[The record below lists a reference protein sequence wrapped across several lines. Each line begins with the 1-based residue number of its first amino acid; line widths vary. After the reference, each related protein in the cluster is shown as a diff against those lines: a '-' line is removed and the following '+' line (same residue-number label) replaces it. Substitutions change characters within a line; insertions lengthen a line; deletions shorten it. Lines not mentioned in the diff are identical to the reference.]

1 VLVFTFFGAVDYI
14 GNGRFQR
21 IAFLRRE
28 RVTKRLLFLAKSI
41 VTYLDNYR
49 YKAEADRVYVT
60 RRRVLRVIAFY
71 FVSVLLFAII
81 IAVRCI
87 AVLFTII
94 FKGLIILAGLQI
106 KLPYIEKIDHLLRE
120 LGNLLHLDFLYFYLL
135 YPFSLLMQALAWI
148 QIEVVTFN
156 VTCTGATAPLKLFF
170 NVIIM
175 GLIMI
180 MTQSEYQLFSA
191 ISQTSLS
198 NKFSFVITTP
208 SYRNK
213 TLYPP
218 RNQWEALKRKAG
230 FSMEY
235 IRVLLVTLVSIL
247 SERFDFLRTLMQFV
261 VSFVNLSDFVRA
273 NGYMHE
279 YDASCNAVKGFE
291 DFDKYLALIASVFAW
306 IIFFPALYEV
316 SNILIPGTIPGM
328 PVVKT
333 SNQDSIGKNFK
344 KDGYVRKVYSGFRG
358 LWRST
363 SVYAVDLWW
372 AEGFKKWLNFMCT
385 HSPYEINVPAP
396 MLARAR
402 DLSFEATTREDDHLF
417 NPDLIRSNTGVSVL
431 EKTDHE
437 VTTKLSISMLAPHSG
452 EEWNRIIDDAENNDS
467 VGGGAEN
474 GTSIVNSTK
483 SDHHTL
489 DEIAVFKGIMVRNKK
504 ANKVMEV
511 LEMPVLPTFRVA
523 LGRDDVDASSVP
535 EDAGIPAV
543 FADAIS
549 DALAMS
555 RDKAIFF
562 TCKRA
567 LIDSY
572 RWSIVPGVQTKSAS
586 FRGSGAC
593 FTLIR
598 ILGSTGEVDFSG
610 IFDFSL
616 PYEYPGGPE
625 AMMHALND
633 STSGHVIVLYTH
645 GFIYPLELDPT
656 NANNEGK
663 TDFDWAEVRAQ
674 EAASIKEKLVSSAS
688 KNRLG
693 EVGVARHAMEQQEM
707 IEAIE
712 RCGGN
717 ADILSKATAYVLIGV
732 PECGKS
738 QGHQCFCTIDD
749 KERTIYCSTRGQP
762 KVSMGSALLG
772 PDSKISELL
781 VDVQFS
787 IMNGQSVNFPLDWE
801 ILNSPY
807 VQEKQLMCFKSD
819 SFITSPLHT
828 ASEQENRKWLLRI
841 KNDLPSYFSIL
852 KMEYMEMSSAGMW
865 AVQLVIP
872 AGLFTDLVVLPLANL
887 ISFIF
892 AVFCLGHVFTYV
904 GRRVWY
910 MVGWKY
916 LHFCLLC
923 FGVWTETLVQMMKV
937 HEFANIYS
945 LILSHPSVKIK
956 DLYKKAGIDWKETGV
971 RGATLNDWSKGQAE
985 SEDGDDDG
993 GSLKSEGQPR
1003 TTTTSEPVYAFDSNG
1018 WESEIVDENGVEMTA
1033 VEDEEV
1039 GGGGGGHKQSTPTP
1053 RKSRMS
1059 SIVNSMYTSNPMHA
1073 GRKSSFTGSNKSKE
1087 KEEDGEKSAEIHLA
1101 SIEAADITS
1110 PLSYEEMPLESLR
1123 QAFRLEYGNCLM
1135 AIMATRAILVQIIP
1149 GLSLLSVMTE
1159 FTAKAPMLV
1168 YSKTLRDRLPDLIV
1182 RDCFSI
1188 ARAMEKEFVDTVE
1201 HIRNN
1206 ELQGN
1211 DHCFV
1216 NPEYYEDPKT
1226 GNKVLVPPQ
1235 VRKQVLKENKY
1246 LTGRMGRAMNIT
1258 KKNKLQVYEWRV
1270 KVTGCMVFIRNSR
1283 LIEFVARASMFVL
1296 ILVTVFGDESLH
1308 PYVVVSTIIVAI
1320 PQAIVPS
1327 LEIVNAVGF
1336 MLSITDRDLSFTYR
1350 FFSILFTY
1358 IFSCG
1363 RVPFDVAE
1371 DIGNDATEEDDID
1384 HDELYDHALSIT
1396 TDREPMRARPVH
1408 TGLALKS
1415 NSISSISS
1423 MAGGRETMVGRKK
1436 RHFGS
1441 GTDMTMIGENPM
1453 LVAAAEDYTERGSNL
1468 SAMSIDGRPRRSTA
1482 GGIMNRDS
1490 NFIGGPESDL
1500 GVDYVDKDDDDDDHD
1515 GDEEEPSIV
1524 GGGGGGS
1531 TKGNSKNF
1539 LRFASISAA
1548 SSSSN
1553 LLGKASTSRRKTSRS
1568 GISGGA
1574 GRGQGGGIMG
1584 RKSSFETISR
1594 RASAESISEVGEKE
1608 NDDDGDKEEER
1619 GDDKKE
1625 SSNAPPAPP
1634 PSSSRARNHS
1644 VSFVPG
1650 SVAAPKGDARS
1661 AARALFQAEK
1671 APGGD
1676 DDDDGDDD
1684 NAADDAI
1691 PNILDASFEDI
1702 E

>member
-1 VLVFTFFGAVDYI
+1 MCAPGKYSNTLGLTACIGCEAGKYTNLYARTSCDSCPIGRYTSTADNIECTACARGKFGSNVGLSVCANCTAGQESVEEASVCTDCNEGFYAPVPATSECKACQPGTSNDKKKSQACTDCQPGRYSGAESTVCANCQPGSYSDVAGLSACVLCPEGFYNTNGGTGCTACLEGKSSPEGATSCPWQGVPTGEPTGQPSSRPTTQPSTQPTSLPSSQPVSNPTSVPTQQPTAVPTGRPTSNCPAGYYFLYNNTGCVACEPGKASSVVGSFNPGVCTTCGVGRYAGAGLAECIACPLGSFLATRGAKHISECKECPRNTYADSFASTECIRCPAGTITPDPGAPAVTTCTNPEVNFYTAIIVLVFTFFGAVDYI

-645 GFIYPLELDPT
+645 GFIYPLEVDPT

-1003 TTTTSEPVYAFDSNG
+1003 TTTTSEPVWRGSTRMLQASPR
-1018 WESEIVDENGVEMTA
+1018 VMTA
-1033 VEDEEV
+1033 PL
-1039 GGGGGGHKQSTPTP
+1039 GSFRQSD
-1053 RKSRMS
+1053 RRS
-1059 SIVNSMYTSNPMHA
+1059 VY
-1073 GRKSSFTGSNKSKE
+1073 F
-1087 KEEDGEKSAEIHLA
+1087 
-1101 SIEAADITS
+1101 
-1110 PLSYEEMPLESLR
+1110 
-1123 QAFRLEYGNCLM
+1123 
-1135 AIMATRAILVQIIP
+1135 LV
-1149 GLSLLSVMTE
+1149 
-1159 FTAKAPMLV
+1159 
-1168 YSKTLRDRLPDLIV
+1168 
-1182 RDCFSI
+1182 
-1188 ARAMEKEFVDTVE
+1188 
-1201 HIRNN
+1201 
-1206 ELQGN
+1206 
-1211 DHCFV
+1211 
-1216 NPEYYEDPKT
+1216 
-1226 GNKVLVPPQ
+1226 
-1235 VRKQVLKENKY
+1235 
-1246 LTGRMGRAMNIT
+1246 
-1258 KKNKLQVYEWRV
+1258 
-1270 KVTGCMVFIRNSR
+1270 
-1283 LIEFVARASMFVL
+1283 
-1296 ILVTVFGDESLH
+1296 VTVSTTRQGPKHAVIVLLALTQVQ
-1308 PYVVVSTIIVAI
+1308 VVVI
-1320 PQAIVPS
+1320 
-1327 LEIVNAVGF
+1327 
-1336 MLSITDRDLSFTYR
+1336 
-1350 FFSILFTY
+1350 
-1358 IFSCG
+1358 
-1363 RVPFDVAE
+1363 
-1371 DIGNDATEEDDID
+1371 
-1384 HDELYDHALSIT
+1384 
-1396 TDREPMRARPVH
+1396 
-1408 TGLALKS
+1408 
-1415 NSISSISS
+1415 
-1423 MAGGRETMVGRKK
+1423 
-1436 RHFGS
+1436 
-1441 GTDMTMIGENPM
+1441 
-1453 LVAAAEDYTERGSNL
+1453 
-1468 SAMSIDGRPRRSTA
+1468 
-1482 GGIMNRDS
+1482 
-1490 NFIGGPESDL
+1490 
-1500 GVDYVDKDDDDDDHD
+1500 
-1515 GDEEEPSIV
+1515 
-1524 GGGGGGS
+1524 
-1531 TKGNSKNF
+1531 
-1539 LRFASISAA
+1539 
-1548 SSSSN
+1548 
-1553 LLGKASTSRRKTSRS
+1553 
-1568 GISGGA
+1568 
-1574 GRGQGGGIMG
+1574 
-1584 RKSSFETISR
+1584 
-1594 RASAESISEVGEKE
+1594 
-1608 NDDDGDKEEER
+1608 
-1619 GDDKKE
+1619 
-1625 SSNAPPAPP
+1625 
-1634 PSSSRARNHS
+1634 
-1644 VSFVPG
+1644 
-1650 SVAAPKGDARS
+1650 
-1661 AARALFQAEK
+1661 
-1671 APGGD
+1671 
-1676 DDDDGDDD
+1676 
-1684 NAADDAI
+1684 
-1691 PNILDASFEDI
+1691 
-1702 E
+1702 